1 MKVIRHEFFV
11 RINRTVHSVSKS
23 LVFINIGAAVQLWE
37 AKFDSSR
44 MRSHSAV
51 TSSHNKFQVRF
62 LTTTCSVLTGR
73 LRFDCSRQ
81 VAAIA
86 PSSPDC
92 TSCVWMV

>member
-1 MKVIRHEFFV
+1 MELQTYELAKKKLFNAMKVIRHEFFV

-62 LTTTCSVLTGR
+62 LTTTCSVLTGKA
-73 LRFDCSRQ
+73 S
-81 VAAIA
+81 V
-86 PSSPDC
+86 
-92 TSCVWMV
+92 